1 MIDNQSSGKKLYA
14 TTKDILDILV
24 YGGAIV
30 IGAMVIPLAIS
41 AAIPDL
47 TLELIGK
54 VWEKYDQRRLKRTL
68 KEMLE
73 RQMLVLSDTNREVT
87 IIVTEKGKRQLLK
100 YNIKTMTLNK
110 PEVWD
115 GKWRV
120 VIFDVKEGKKS
131 MRESLRRKM
140 KQLEFYQLQKS
151 VYVSPYPCEKE
162 LLFIRQYYLIGGE
175 VSYFLATNLEQ
186 EDYLVEKFSLKK

>member
-1 MIDNQSSGKKLYA
+1 MVDNQESAKKLYA

-24 YGGAIV
+24 CGGAIV
-30 IGAMVIPLAIS
+30 IGAMVVPFAIS

-47 TLELIGK
+47 TKEIIGE

-68 KEMLE
+68 KEMIE
-73 RQMLVLSDTNREVT
+73 RRMLALSETDKETT

-110 PEVWD
+110 PDVWD

-162 LLFIRQYYLIGGE
+162 MSFIRQYYLIGGE
-175 VSYFLATNLEQ
+175 VSYFLATDLEQ
-186 EDYLVEKFSLKK
+186 EGFLIDKFSLNR